1 MRLLLILLL
10 FLLPGCR
17 PPETV
22 ATSPIPFSGK
32 IQEFRIATWNV
43 RNFFDSTDNPYN
55 DEVPSTTEYDRKT
68 QDLSLVIG
76 SLDADFLA
84 LEEVENLEAL
94 KKLNSTLKK
103 PYPQIGLIEGND
115 TGRGIDVAFL
125 SRIPVKAVVS
135 HADHDLPERR
145 GVSRGYRFSRDC
157 LEVEMQTD
165 PPLTIFV
172 NHLKAARGDEK
183 KSAAKRRVQAEG
195 IMEILQTTDSPG
207 EAQLVVGDLNDV
219 PESWALE
226 PLFSHLKDPF
236 ALMTP
241 SERATHYYHKKGS
254 AIDHIL
260 ADEEAFPLCFNAKVW
275 SKVAWNTSDHS
286 PISVQMKLKVP
297 SGLVEEKTWKSSS
310 PKKL

>member
-1 MRLLLILLL
+1 MR
-10 FLLPGCR
+10 
-17 PPETV
+17 
-22 ATSPIPFSGK
+22 FSGD
-32 IQEFRIATWNV
+32 IREFRIGAWNV
-43 RNFFDSTDNPYN
+43 RNFFDSTDDPYS
-55 DEVPSTTEYDRKT
+55 DEVPSDMDYERKT
-68 QDLSLVIG
+68 RELSRVID
-76 SLDADFLA
+76 SLEADFLA

-94 KKLNSTLKK
+94 KKLNSTLKQ
-103 PYPQIGLIEGND
+103 PYPQLGLVEGND

-125 SRIPVKAVVS
+125 SRIPVKNVIS
-135 HADHDLPERR
+135 HAHHDLPERP

-157 LEVEMQTD
+157 LEVQLQTD
-165 PPLTIFV
+165 PPLTIFI

-195 IMEILQTTDSPG
+195 IVEIMQATDSPG

-226 PLFSHLKDPF
+226 PLFSRLQDPF
-236 ALMTP
+236 AMMAP

-275 SKVAWNTSDHS
+275 SQVARDTSDHS
-286 PISVQMKLKVP
+286 PISVQMKLKAPATVEKKIWDT
-297 SGLVEEKTWKSSS
+297 SGSKSF
-310 PKKL
+310 